1 MLLLLTANITHSKLL
16 NKLKGARHPINLINQ
31 TKNQTM
37 SQLQSRRDKVQRLT
51 NQALKDKMHHKY
63 MQGVYLL
70 NQIAIRELQL
80 FSNRINN
87 LNKC

>member
-1 MLLLLTANITHSKLL
+1 MKPLIEIITKRGEASYQPHK
-16 NKLKGARHPINLINQ
+16 PNQ
-31 TKNQTM
+31 PTM

-80 FSNRINN
+80 FSNRINK
-87 LNKC
+87 LNNAN

>member
-1 MLLLLTANITHSKLL
+1 MLLKFKLTKDLQSTICATSLFYGYFFL
-16 NKLKGARHPINLINQ
+16 NQNQ
-31 TKNQTM
+31 QTM
-37 SQLQSRRDKVQRLT
+37 SQLQQRRDKVQRLT

-63 MQGVYLL
+63 IQGVYLL

>member
-1 MLLLLTANITHSKLL
+1 MLTVNIYKT
-16 NKLKGARHPINLINQ
+16 KGERHPINLINQ
-31 TKNQTM
+31 NQPTM
-37 SQLQSRRDKVQRLT
+37 SQLQQRRDKVQRLT

-63 MQGVYLL
+63 MQWVYLL
-70 NQIAIRELQL
+70 TQIAQRELQL

>member
-1 MLLLLTANITHSKLL
+1 MFSLMANIQWHQS
-16 NKLKGARHPINLINQ
+16 HINYNPNQ
-31 TKNQTM
+31 TKTTM

-51 NQALKDKMHHKY
+51 NQALKDKLHHKY

-80 FSNRINN
+80 FSNRINK
-87 LNKC
+87 LNHAN

>member
-1 MLLLLTANITHSKLL
+1 
-16 NKLKGARHPINLINQ
+16 LKQLQKENHYKPNQ
-31 TKNQTM
+31 NQTM

-63 MQGVYLL
+63 IQGVYLL

-80 FSNRINN
+80 FSNRINK
-87 LNKC
+87 LNNAN

>member
-1 MLLLLTANITHSKLL
+1 
-16 NKLKGARHPINLINQ
+16 
-31 TKNQTM
+31 M

-80 FSNRINN
+80 FSNRINK
-87 LNKC
+87 LNNAN

>member
-1 MLLLLTANITHSKLL
+1 MFFLMANIQWRQSH
-16 NKLKGARHPINLINQ
+16 INYNQ
-31 TKNQTM
+31 TQPTM
-37 SQLQSRRDKVQRLT
+37 SQLQSRRDRVQRLT

-63 MQGVYLL
+63 IQGVYLL

>member
-1 MLLLLTANITHSKLL
+1 
-16 NKLKGARHPINLINQ
+16 
-31 TKNQTM
+31 M
-37 SQLQSRRDKVQRLT
+37 SQLQNRRDKVQRLT
-51 NQALKDKMHHKY
+51 NQALKDKMHHKD